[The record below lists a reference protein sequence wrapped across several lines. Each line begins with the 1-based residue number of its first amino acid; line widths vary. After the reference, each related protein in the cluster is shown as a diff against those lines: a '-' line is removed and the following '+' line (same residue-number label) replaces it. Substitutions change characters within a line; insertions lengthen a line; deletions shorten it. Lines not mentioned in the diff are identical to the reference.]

1 MPSLID
7 PLKSYSQIWEIPE
20 GLANYSDLIKNTF
33 VSSLESFILG
43 YADPDEATDDA
54 WYYTTLRDQL
64 YMLEQDPL
72 KGDSLAR
79 MEYDRY
85 QQDPELAMTLLC
97 ETLGFL
103 FEEAVLL
110 NREAIDALYAGY
122 VIKGVTVSISP
133 SFIVL
138 IIRGLEA

>member
-7 PLKSYSQIWEIPE
+7 PLKTYSQIWEIPE
-20 GLANYSDLIKNTF
+20 GLNNYNDLIKSTF
-33 VSSLESFILG
+33 IASLESFILG
-43 YADPDEATDDA
+43 YSDPMEAMDDS
-54 WYYTTLRDQL
+54 WYYTTLRDYL
-64 YMLEQDPL
+64 CEMEQDPM

-79 MEYDRY
+79 ADYDRY

-110 NREAIDALYAGY
+110 NREAINTLYEGY

-133 SFIVL
+133 SYIALV
-138 IIRGLEA
+138 IRGLES